1 MDPARGIDAGSA
13 VNADSAEPTG
23 LLELAIAAR
32 DGRSYARHQ
41 RHSGTLRVLRPHYLD
56 SSGQVTYTVL
66 NPGGAYF
73 GGDSY
78 QINVVLDPA
87 TSMMLSTQSAT
98 KVYRTP
104 QGPASQTMHVR
115 LGAGSVFEYL
125 PDQLIMYREASY
137 RQRTVLHMH
146 PTATVVMADIITP
159 GWSPDGEQF
168 AFDELRMFTDILVDG
183 DGDGIL
189 LASDRLRLVPAE
201 GVRGLGVMEGFS
213 HSGQLIVATPSI
225 NDALLG
231 QLAEV
236 VERMSAAMDGLAG
249 ITRAGA
255 QVHGEAPDAVVIR
268 TLGNRTG
275 DIAALHVAVVDALRE
290 ARGYSQ
296 HVHLR
301 KTV

>member
-13 VNADSAEPTG
+13 VSVDTAEPTG
-23 LLELAIAAR
+23 LLELAIATR
-32 DGRSYARHQ
+32 EGRSYARHQ

-66 NPGGAYF
+66 NPGGAFF
-73 GGDSY
+73 GGDRY
-78 QINVVLDPA
+78 QIDVLLDRA
-87 TSMMLSTQSAT
+87 ASVMLSTQSAT

-104 QGPASQTMHVR
+104 QGPASQSMQVY
-115 LGAGSVFEYL
+115 LGASSVFEYL

-137 RQRTVLHMH
+137 RQRTVVRMH
-146 PTATVVMADIITP
+146 PTATVVMAEIITP
-159 GWSPDGEQF
+159 GWSPDGGQF
-168 AFDELRMFTDILVDG
+168 AFDELRVSTDILVDR
-183 DGDGIL
+183 DGDEIL

-213 HSGQLIVATPSI
+213 HSGQLMVATPSI
-225 NDALLG
+225 NDALFG
-231 QLAEV
+231 QLAEI
-236 VERMSAAMDGLAG
+236 VERMSADMGGLAG

-255 QVHGEAPDAVVIR
+255 QVQGETPDAVVIR

-275 DIAALHVAVVDALRE
+275 DIAALHIAVVDALRE
-290 ARGYSQ
+290 ARGHSQ
-296 HVHLR
+296 HVYLR